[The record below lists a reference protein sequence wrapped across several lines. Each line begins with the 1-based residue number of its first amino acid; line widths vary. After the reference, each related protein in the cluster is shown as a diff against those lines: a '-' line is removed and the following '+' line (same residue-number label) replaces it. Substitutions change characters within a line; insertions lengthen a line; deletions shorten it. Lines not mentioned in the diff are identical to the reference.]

1 MEQYIFGWFL
11 AVFEYHLKKK
21 NNLK

>member
-1 MEQYIFGWFL
+1 MEQNIFGWFL
-11 AVFEYHLKKK
+11 AVFEYHWKKK